1 MKKNFF
7 SICILLILSTS
18 ALVASQADLFQ
29 YDADAIENEMAQ
41 LDQLEAYLIDH
52 PEATLGQLTA
62 ESNPL
67 ASLVSDANGVSGL
80 SILNDKTLGI
90 PGFVWGCCLS
100 WVGIL
105 VVYLVG
111 KDPVQTKQAIWG
123 CVVGS
128 VLGIGTSVALQMTG
142 VLTQLLGG
150 LSR

>member
-1 MKKNFF
+1 MKKNFL
-7 SICILLILSTS
+7 SICILLILGTS
-18 ALVASQADLFQ
+18 ALVASQTNLFQ

-41 LDQLEAYLIDH
+41 LNQLEGYLTDH
-52 PEATLGQLTA
+52 PGATLGELTA

-67 ASLVSDANGVSGL
+67 ASLVSNANGVSGL
-80 SILNDKTLGI
+80 TILNDQTLGI

-123 CVVGS
+123 CIVGS
-128 VLGIGTSVALQMTG
+128 VLGIGTSVALQLTG

-150 LSR
+150 GY